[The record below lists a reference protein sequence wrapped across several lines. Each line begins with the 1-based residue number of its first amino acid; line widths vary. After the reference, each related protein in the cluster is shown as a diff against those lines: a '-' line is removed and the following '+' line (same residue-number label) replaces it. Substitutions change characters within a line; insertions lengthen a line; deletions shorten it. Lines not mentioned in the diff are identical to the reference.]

1 MEVLGKKELSKEE
14 FKKETTFRE
23 IVKGKNNIR

>member
-1 MEVLGKKELSKEE
+1 MEVLGKKELSEE